1 MAFFPAGSRSTW
13 TIPNEVRKLALCR
26 HSMPRLFG
34 AVLRA
39 WNKAFDILTG
49 FSAGVPQPGKRPAA
63 QTGARVAS
71 A

>member
-1 MAFFPAGSRSTW
+1 
-13 TIPNEVRKLALCR
+13 
-26 HSMPRLFG
+26 MPRLFG
-34 AVLRA
+34 HVLRA

-49 FSAGVPQPGKRPAA
+49 FSAGERQAGKRPAP